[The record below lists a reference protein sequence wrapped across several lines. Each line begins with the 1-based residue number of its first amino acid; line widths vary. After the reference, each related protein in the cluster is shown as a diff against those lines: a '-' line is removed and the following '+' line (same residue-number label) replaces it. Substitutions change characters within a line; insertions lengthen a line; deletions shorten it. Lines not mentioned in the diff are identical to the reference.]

1 MALYFLESQVHVLKL
16 LQDFYVFAFECLTG
30 RVPMLYLLL
39 ELMRDIK
46 DFGIKGVIPRSVVNE
61 FSFYNFDFSELQLQL
76 LFKV

>member
-1 MALYFLESQVHVLKL
+1 
-16 LQDFYVFAFECLTG
+16 
-30 RVPMLYLLL
+30 MLYLLL